1 MKQVAVITGASRGV
15 GRALALGFLRD
26 GYRVVAI
33 ARSLDRL
40 STLAKEASVPESD
53 VFPIS
58 IDLTNIPEIPRALK
72 AIPGNFGDFSVLV
85 NNAGAL
91 TLGTL
96 GVEASDFKLLMDT
109 NVTAPFAVL
118 RELVPLL
125 KNRGKGHV
133 FNVASRAGKIGFSQ
147 LGGYCATKFA
157 LVGMGESLYRELAP
171 LGINVTTLCPSWI
184 DTDMAQEGGTPLSGE
199 KMIQPDDLMK
209 TVRWVMSLSPAA
221 CVREVMIE
229 CRADIR

>member
-1 MKQVAVITGASRGV
+1 MKHVAVVTGASRGV
-15 GRALALGFLRD
+15 GRELALGFLKD

-40 STLAKEASVPESD
+40 SSLAKDAGVPETD

-58 IDLTNIPEIPRALK
+58 VDLSNTKEIPRALK
-72 AIPGNFGDFSVLV
+72 SIPGDFGEISVLV

-96 GVEASDFKLLMDT
+96 GIEVSNFESLMDT
-109 NVTAPFAVL
+109 NLLAPFTIL
-118 RELVPLL
+118 KELLPGL
-125 KNRGKGHV
+125 KARGKGHV
-133 FNVASRAGKIGFSQ
+133 FNIASRAGKIGFSQ

-157 LVGMGESLYRELAP
+157 LVGLGESLYRELAP
-171 LGINVTTLCPSWI
+171 HGINVTTLCPSWI
-184 DTDMAQEGGTPLSGE
+184 DTDMAQEGGTPLSGD